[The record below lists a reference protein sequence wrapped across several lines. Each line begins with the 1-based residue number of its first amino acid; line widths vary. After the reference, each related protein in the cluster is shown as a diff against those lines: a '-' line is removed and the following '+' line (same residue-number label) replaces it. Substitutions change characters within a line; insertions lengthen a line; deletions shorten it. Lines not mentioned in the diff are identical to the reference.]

1 MEHAAMYPVQAL
13 APTTTA
19 VATRT
24 ASLRLSYVD
33 LVKMVLTIL
42 VIMVHAAIT
51 YGAAGDWT
59 YVDEGVDDMLS
70 EVLLSLV
77 VIDCQAFFMG
87 LFFFFSGYF
96 TPASYDRKGVLR
108 FWKDRLVHLAIPMAL
123 YTWVLSRVPN
133 YLREIT
139 NRGEPRSFLQY
150 SLDTFWR
157 NPDKGPTW
165 FLFALLALTLGYTLV
180 KLVVRW
186 LHLEPLAWVKRVPAP
201 STAALLVTALVMAS
215 AMFAIGQFMPIDAA
229 YDVFGVFGL
238 ILAFLP
244 SYVILFAAGTLAYRN
259 DWLSKLPAGM
269 LRFWGWFSVSLV
281 FALPTF
287 LIGSGAIDLGL
298 DPYLGGP
305 NWRCAITCL
314 WMGFACI
321 AFSVSLTLWMREHVR
336 PGNSLARVA
345 GPNLFAIY
353 LIHPLVLV
361 PVCVGLSNTALHPL
375 IKFVIAS
382 VSTVLLCFVLAEG
395 LRRVPVIKE
404 ML

>member
-1 MEHAAMYPVQAL
+1 
-13 APTTTA
+13 
-19 VATRT
+19 
-24 ASLRLSYVD
+24 
-33 LVKMVLTIL
+33 MVLTIL
-42 VIMVHAAIT
+42 VIMVHAAVT

-59 YVDEGVDDMLS
+59 YVDEGVDDTLTG
-70 EVLLSLV
+70 VLLSLF

-139 NRGEPRSFLQY
+139 NSGETRSFWQY
-150 SLDTFWR
+150 SRDTFWR

-165 FLFALLALTLGYTLV
+165 FLFALLAITLGYTVV
-180 KLVVRW
+180 KLAVRW
-186 LHLEPLAWVKRVPAP
+186 LHLEPLAWVKQVPAP
-201 STAALLVTALVMAS
+201 NTAALLVTALVMSS
-215 AMFAIGQFMPIDAA
+215 AMFAIGQYMPIDAA

-238 ILAFLP
+238 MPAFLP

-259 DWLSKLPAGM
+259 DWLSKLPAKM
-269 LRFWGWFSVSLV
+269 LRFWGWFSVALV
-281 FALPTF
+281 LALPAF
-287 LIGSGAIDLGL
+287 LIGSGAIELGL
-298 DPYLGGP
+298 DPYLTGSG
-305 NWRCAITCL
+305 WRCAIICL
-314 WMGFACI
+314 WFGFACI
-321 AFSVSLTLWMREHVR
+321 GFSVSLTLWMREHVR
-336 PGNSLARVA
+336 SGNALATVA

-353 LIHPLVLV
+353 LVHPLVLV
-361 PVCVGLSNTALHPL
+361 PVCVGLSNTTFHPL
-375 IKFVIAS
+375 IKFAIAS

-404 ML
+404 VL